1 MSTTALERIES
12 KTKHAQFV
20 QILESEFEFSPR
32 TARAVMETA
41 KEIYDLDKIDP
52 TLLGKKGQVVVTVV
66 SGKAKHGPRLQELP
80 MIEVVLTQYAGQ
92 EDEEIMRRQG
102 NSALRQHQILRM
114 IDECREQGGTLTQED
129 IANILRV
136 STRTIRRD
144 IKALRE
150 AGFTVSTRG
159 ITHDIGP
166 SISHKTRI
174 VQFYLERKTYSE
186 ISRVSRHSPAS
197 IKRYLNNFS
206 QVVFL
211 QNRGLTTK
219 EIAYSIGITARLVK
233 EYLGL
238 YLKYNTPEY
247 QDRIIDLIHG
257 INPQAWD
264 EGKKG
269 LRKQ

>member
-1 MSTTALERIES
+1 MSTTALGRIES

-32 TARAVMETA
+32 TARAIMETA
-41 KEIYDLDKIDP
+41 KENYNLDKIDP
-52 TLLGKKGQVVVTVV
+52 ALLGKKGQVVVTVV
-66 SGKAKHGPRLQELP
+66 SSKAKHGPRLQELP
-80 MIEVVLTQYAGQ
+80 MVEVVLTRYAGQ

-129 IANILRV
+129 IANILKV
-136 STRTIRRD
+136 NTRTIRRD

-150 AGFTVSTRG
+150 AGFIVPTRG

-166 SISHKTRI
+166 SISHKTKI
-174 VQFYLERKTYSE
+174 IQLYLERKTYSE
-186 ISRVSRHSPAS
+186 ISRISRHSPAS
-197 IKRYLNNFS
+197 IKRYLKNFG

-219 EIAYSIGITARLVK
+219 EIAYSIGISARLAK
-233 EYLGL
+233 EYLEL
-238 YLKYNTPEY
+238 YIRYNTPEY
-247 QDRIIDLIHG
+247 HDRIIDLISTV
-257 INPQAWD
+257 NPQPRD